1 MLAFT
6 SRCVVYIMLCYI
18 VVKQQQHYVE
28 RGVGEN
34 MVEEFEM
41 RHAVVQ
47 FSALAVIFT
56 AATALRQI
64 FRTIDF

>member
-1 MLAFT
+1 
-6 SRCVVYIMLCYI
+6 
-18 VVKQQQHYVE
+18 
-28 RGVGEN
+28 

-56 AATALRQI
+56 AATVLRQI
-64 FRTIDF
+64 FRTIDFLRCFCVFLKARVSLAVMV